1 MKRILLIASILLIS
15 IASYAGTSGQEVVE
29 HRVKWY
35 ESVSSIA
42 RKYGVT
48 VEDILKYN
56 NLESRDVRSNMI
68 LLIPMGS
75 LDRVV
80 EPDDNSFPETES
92 ALDST
97 SVEGTDT
104 TAVQETLP
112 EKVFD
117 SGNPMSVSLVLP
129 FGAGTGQP
137 SVNFFDFYSGALMA
151 LDSLRAHG
159 MSVVLNVFDS
169 KKISAEE
176 LFQDTAFA
184 ASDLIIG
191 PVQAEELTPF
201 AQFAKEHSIPIVSPM
216 DHNAEALTDGNP
228 YLFQAPASVS
238 VQESNLIELLD
249 VTENDKVLVIFDSS
263 MREREYVDRITS
275 LLDSQGIEYQKIGY
289 GLLHGRTLSD
299 SLKRQLGR
307 TSTYKVIV
315 ASQDDAFAPDIVRN
329 MRVLNL
335 FEIPIQLFC
344 SNRVRNF
351 ESIDSD
357 SFFELSTHVCTPY
370 YIDYSSEPV
379 RNFVFRYRAL
389 YNTEPT
395 PFSFQGYDLVS
406 FFVSNIYKAGSD
418 FTRNAGS
425 YGGTLMQSNVS
436 FFRKNEDCGWQNTAT
451 RNLVY
456 NPDFTISIVK

>member
-68 LLIPMGS
+68 LLIPMES
-75 LDRVV
+75 LDQAP
-80 EPDDNSFPETES
+80 EPGDDSFPGTET
-92 ALDST
+92 ATDSI
-97 SVEGTDT
+97 SVEETDI
-104 TAVQETLP
+104 ADVQETVP
-112 EKVFD
+112 DKVFN
-117 SGNPMSVSLVLP
+117 SENPMSVSLVLP
-129 FGAGTGQP
+129 FGADTGQP

-151 LDSLRAHG
+151 LDSLRAKG

-169 KKISAEE
+169 KGKSAEE
-176 LFQDTAFA
+176 LFLDEAFA

-191 PVQAEELTPF
+191 PVQAEELSPF
-201 AQFAKEHSIPIVSPM
+201 AQFAKEHCIPIVSPM
-216 DHNAEALTDGNP
+216 DHGAETLTEGNP
-228 YLFQAPASVS
+228 YLFQAPTSVS
-238 VQESNLIELLD
+238 VQESNLIGLLD
-249 VTENDKVLVIFDSS
+249 VTENDRVLVIFDSS
-263 MREREYVDRITS
+263 MREQEYVDRITS
-275 LLDSQGIEYQKIGY
+275 LLDNQGIEYQKIGY
-289 GLLHGRTLSD
+289 GLLHGRTLST
-299 SLKRQLGR
+299 SLKHQLGR
-307 TSTYKVIV
+307 SFTYKVIV

-329 MRVLNL
+329 MRVLKL
-335 FEIPIQLFC
+335 FDIPIQLFC

-370 YIDYSSEPV
+370 YIDYGSGPV

-395 PFSFQGYDLVS
+395 PYSFQGYDLVS
-406 FFVSNIYKAGSD
+406 FFVSNIYKASGD

-436 FFRKNEDCGWQNTAT
+436 FTRNDEDCGWQNTAT

-456 NPDFTISIVK
+456 NPDFTISVVK

>member
-1 MKRILLIASILLIS
+1 MKRILLITSILFIS

-29 HRVKWY
+29 HRVRWY

-56 NLESRDVRSNMI
+56 NLESGDVRSNMI
-68 LLIPMGS
+68 LLIPMGA
-75 LDRVV
+75 
-80 EPDDNSFPETES
+80 PDHAVDPGDNSFPET
-92 ALDST
+92 ATDSIPAE
-97 SVEGTDT
+97 VTDT
-104 TAVQETLP
+104 AAVQEILP
-112 EKVFD
+112 DKVFGSD
-117 SGNPMSVSLVLP
+117 NPMSVSLVLP

-159 MSVVLNVFDS
+159 MSVVLNVFDC
-169 KKISAEE
+169 KGKSAEE
-176 LFQDTAFA
+176 LFQDDAFA
-184 ASDLIIG
+184 SSDLIIG
-191 PVQAEELTPF
+191 PVQTEELSPF

-216 DHNAEALTDGNP
+216 DHGAEVLTEGNP

-238 VQESNLIELLD
+238 VQESNLIGLLD
-249 VTENDKVLVIFDSS
+249 VTAGDKVLVIFDSS
-263 MREREYVDRITS
+263 MREQQYVDRITS
-275 LLDSQGIEYQKIGY
+275 LLDNQGIGYQKIGY

-299 SLKRQLGR
+299 SLKRQLDR
-307 TSTYKVIV
+307 ASTYKVIV

-329 MRVLNL
+329 MRVLKL
-335 FEIPIQLFC
+335 FDIPIQLFC

-370 YIDYSSEPV
+370 YTDYSSEPV

-395 PFSFQGYDLVS
+395 PFSFQGYDLIS
-406 FFVSNIYKAGSD
+406 FFVSNIYKASGD
-418 FTRNAGS
+418 FIRNAGS
-425 YGGTLMQSNVS
+425 YGGTLMQSNVR
-436 FFRKNEDCGWQNTAT
+436 FFRNNEDCGWQNTAT

>member
-1 MKRILLIASILLIS
+1 MKRILLITTILFIS
-15 IASYAGTSGQEVVE
+15 IASYADTSGQEVVE

-56 NLESRDVRSNMI
+56 NLESGDVRSNMI
-68 LLIPMGS
+68 LLIPMGAPDQIAEPLDDFISEAARDS
-75 LDRVV
+75 LSAV
-80 EPDDNSFPETES
+80 E
-92 ALDST
+92 
-97 SVEGTDT
+97 TDT
-104 TAVQETLP
+104 TAIQETLP
-112 EKVFD
+112 DKVFD
-117 SGNPMSVSLVLP
+117 SDNPMSVSLVLP
-129 FGAGTGQP
+129 FGAGTEQP

-151 LDSLRAHG
+151 LDSLRAQG

-169 KKISAEE
+169 KEKSAEE
-176 LFQDTAFA
+176 LFLDEAFA

-191 PVQAEELTPF
+191 PVQAEELPPF
-201 AQFAKEHSIPIVSPM
+201 AQFAKDKCIPLVSPM
-216 DHNAEALTDGNP
+216 DHDAEALTEGNP
-228 YLFQAPASVS
+228 YLFQAPTSVS
-238 VQESNLIELLD
+238 VQESNLIGLLN
-249 VTENDKVLVIFDSS
+249 VTADDKVLVIFDSS
-263 MREREYVDRITS
+263 MREQEYVERITS
-275 LLDSQGIEYQKIGY
+275 LLDNQGIEYQKIGY

-299 SLKRQLGR
+299 SMKKQLDR
-307 TSTYKVIV
+307 SYSYKVIV

-329 MRVLNL
+329 MRVLKL
-335 FEIPIQLFC
+335 FDIPIQLFC

-370 YIDYSSEPV
+370 YIDYSSGAV

-389 YNTEPT
+389 FNTEPT

-406 FFVSNIYKAGSD
+406 YFVSNIYKASVD

-425 YGGTLMQSNVS
+425 YSGDLMQSNVK
-436 FFRKNEDCGWQNTAT
+436 FFRNNEDCGWQNTAT
-451 RNLVY
+451 RNLIY

>member
-1 MKRILLIASILLIS
+1 MKRILLITSILFIS
-15 IASYAGTSGQEVVE
+15 IASYAGASGQEVVE

-56 NLESRDVRSNMI
+56 NLESGDVRSNMI
-68 LLIPMGS
+68 LLIPMGVP
-75 LDRVV
+75 DQIA
-80 EPDDNSFPETES
+80 EPVDNFITETARDSIS
-92 ALDST
+92 AA
-97 SVEGTDT
+97 GTDT
-104 TAVQETLP
+104 TVVQETP
-112 EKVFD
+112 PDKVFD
-117 SGNPMSVSLVLP
+117 SDNPMTVSLVLP
-129 FGAGTGQP
+129 FGAATEQP

-151 LDSLRAHG
+151 LDSIRAHG

-169 KKISAEE
+169 KEKSGEE
-176 LFQDTAFA
+176 LFQDGAFA

-191 PVQAEELTPF
+191 PVQAEELSSF
-201 AQFAKEHSIPIVSPM
+201 AHFAKEKGIPIVSPM
-216 DHNAEALTDGNP
+216 DHGTETLLEGNP
-228 YLFQAPASVS
+228 YLFQAPTSVS

-249 VTENDKVLVIFDSS
+249 VTVNDKVLVIFDSS
-263 MREREYVDRITS
+263 MREQEYVDRITS
-275 LLDSQGIEYQKIGY
+275 LLDNQGIGYQKIGY

-299 SLKRQLGR
+299 SMKKQLDR
-307 TSTYKVIV
+307 SSSYKVIV

-329 MRVLNL
+329 MRVLKL
-335 FEIPIQLFC
+335 FDIPIQLFC

-370 YIDYSSEPV
+370 YIDYNSEPV

-395 PFSFQGYDLVS
+395 PYSFQGYDLVS
-406 FFVSNIYKAGSD
+406 FFVSNIYKSGND
-418 FTRNAGS
+418 FTRNAGA
-425 YGGTLMQSNVS
+425 YDGTLMQSNVRFS
-436 FFRKNEDCGWQNTAT
+436 RNDENCGWQNTAT
-451 RNLVY
+451 RNLIY